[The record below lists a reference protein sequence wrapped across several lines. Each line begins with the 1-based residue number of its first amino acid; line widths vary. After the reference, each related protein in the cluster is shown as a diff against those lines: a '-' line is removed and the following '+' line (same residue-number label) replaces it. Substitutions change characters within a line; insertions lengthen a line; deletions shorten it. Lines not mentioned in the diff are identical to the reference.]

1 MCKTTVG
8 CLREGPKLGKW
19 REKFG
24 SEGNKHG
31 KMEKGG
37 DKTSHLSTMLI
48 STFVWPSPVPYHHS
62 DIKITSFIKLIKLY
76 SYFLCDL
83 ALYYEYRYMHD
94 SLVNFK
100 VDQLVCRSQT

>member
-1 MCKTTVG
+1 MQNYCGVLKGRAKV
-8 CLREGPKLGKW
+8 
-19 REKFG
+19 
-24 SEGNKHG
+24 G
-31 KMEKGG
+31 KMEREIWIRGERAWENGEGG

-83 ALYYEYRYMHD
+83 ALYYEYRYMHE

-100 VDQLVCRSQT
+100 VDQLACRSQT